1 MWTIEY
7 QERQRPTV
15 IRTPGGGRMPARG
28 RFWIDP
34 ATGAVLISELVTEGR
49 GVSATIT
56 VSYQSEPLMGFL
68 VPVEMRESYVHARE
82 HIVGSATYGRF
93 RPLKP

>member
-1 MWTIEY
+1 M
-7 QERQRPTV
+7 
-15 IRTPGGGRMPARG
+15 IRTPDGATVPAHG
-28 RFWIDP
+28 RFWINP
-34 ATGAVLISELVTEGR
+34 ATGAVLISELVIEGG

-68 VPVEMRESYVHARE
+68 VPVEMRESYEHARE

-93 RPLKP
+93 RQLKQ